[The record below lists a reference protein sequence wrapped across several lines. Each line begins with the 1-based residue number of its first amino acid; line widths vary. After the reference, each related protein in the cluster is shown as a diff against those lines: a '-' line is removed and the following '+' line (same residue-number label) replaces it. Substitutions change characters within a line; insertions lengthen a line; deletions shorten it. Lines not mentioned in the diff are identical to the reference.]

1 MQKIDKTDTLETILT
16 RGKFEVDYY
25 QREYRW
31 GRKQIEQML
40 MDFYD
45 TFRQYYDPTN
55 HGAPSEVQ
63 GYGYYYMGSII
74 CTSENTRKIIDG
86 QQRLTSLSLL
96 LIYLRNLQNQL
107 TGIPYLPVK
116 QMDDLIYKDNFGT
129 MSFNL
134 DVPERNDCMQALWD
148 QNRAYTSENESNKNL
163 LARYSDIE
171 ELFPDDLKGEALPYF
186 IYWLKGKVL
195 LLEIDTPSED
205 EAHTIFLTM
214 NDRGLSLN
222 SAEMLKAY
230 IIQQVDEADRDTVNK
245 VWQQNITRI
254 KNAFDSQTSGV
265 IKAED
270 VDFISAWLR
279 AKYANSIRETKKGA
293 EDRDF
298 ELLGEKFH
306 NWVRLNARTEM
317 QLTQPKQYKELVTI
331 EMSLMT
337 SLYLRIKAYSDKL
350 TPGYEAVF
358 YNAHRDITYQN
369 YFILASV
376 RVDDSPE
383 VVDQK
388 IKLVST
394 FIDIFASTRI
404 FNYKK
409 VNWNSNKSL
418 LFRVL
423 CQIRNQ
429 DAKTIGI
436 KLFSTLQRMN
446 EKLDAIKDFELNQF
460 TGRYMLHMLAR
471 LTDYVNVQM
480 GRASQF
486 ATYVDRNP
494 KTSYDIEHILPNDYA
509 SYKDMFND
517 EEDFNNNRRKFG
529 NLILLTSDHNRSYQ
543 AMPYE
548 QKVVQYAGDN
558 ILAQSLYNGTY
569 QNNPQFLRLAG
580 MYGFKPYDRFDKT
593 AIRDRLQVYTQ
604 LAKAIWDPAQ
614 IKELAGGWDDEPVI
628 VVQIGNAHQFTVE
641 YGSGRSWEDARKYG
655 FVSASGE
662 GGTSLNKIAVD
673 DLIFCHIAGAGFVGI
688 GICTACET
696 RAADFTV
703 LEGDSQ
709 KNILDC
715 EWVNTTAKASID
727 PFNEYFIGVR
737 WLRTASAD
745 EGYWEKGMTSIPTVA
760 YTMNDD
766 STHNKVLEHFR
777 VSLA

>member
-96 LIYLRNLQNQL
+96 LIYLRNLQNQIE
-107 TGIPYLPVK
+107 GVPYLPIK
-116 QMDDLIYKDNFGT
+116 IDDLIYKDNYGT

-230 IIQQVDEADRDTVNK
+230 IIQQVDEADRDAVNK

-409 VNWNSNKSL
+409 INWNSNKSL

-604 LAKAIWDPAQ
+604 LAKAIWDSTQ

-628 VVQIGNAHQFTVE
+628 VVQIGNAQQFTVE

-655 FVSASGE
+655 FLSAGGESGK
-662 GGTSLNKIAVD
+662 SLNKIAVG
-673 DLIFCHIAGAGFVGI
+673 DLIFCHIASVGFVGI
-688 GICTACET
+688 GICTVCQT
-696 RAADFTV
+696 PAAGFTV
-703 LEGDSQ
+703 LEGAGQ

-715 EWVNTTAKASID
+715 EWTNTAAKASID

>member
-107 TGIPYLPVK
+107 TEVPYLPVK
-116 QMDDLIYKDNFGT
+116 IDDLIYKDNYGT

-163 LARYSDIE
+163 LVRYSDIE

-230 IIQQVDEADRDTVNK
+230 IIQQVDEADRDAVNK

-409 VNWNSNKSL
+409 INWNSNKSL

-604 LAKAIWDPAQ
+604 LAKAIWNSAQ

-628 VVQIGNAHQFTVE
+628 VVRIGNAQQFTVE
-641 YGSGRSWEDARKYG
+641 YDSGRSWEDARKYG
-655 FVSASGE
+655 FLSAGGE
-662 GGTSLNKIAVD
+662 GGKSLNKIAVG
-673 DLIFCHIAGAGFVGI
+673 DLIFCHIAGVGFVGI
-688 GICTACET
+688 GICTVCQT
-696 RAADFTV
+696 PAAGFTV
-703 LEGDSQ
+703 LEGAGQ

-715 EWVNTTAKASID
+715 EWANTAAKASID
-727 PFNEYFIGVR
+727 PSNEYFIGVR

-777 VSLA
+777 VSLI

>member
-230 IIQQVDEADRDTVNK
+230 IIQQVDEADRDAVNK

-409 VNWNSNKSL
+409 INWNSNKSL

>member
-55 HGAPSEVQ
+55 HGAPAEVQ

-107 TGIPYLPVK
+107 TEVPYLPVK
-116 QMDDLIYKDNFGT
+116 IDDLIYKDNYGT

-230 IIQQVDEADRDTVNK
+230 IIQQVDEADRDAVNK

-409 VNWNSNKSL
+409 INWNSNKSL

-715 EWVNTTAKASID
+715 EWVNTTARASID
-727 PFNEYFIGVR
+727 PSNEYFIGVR
-737 WLRTASAD
+737 WLRTVSAD
-745 EGYWEKGMTSIPTVA
+745 EGYWEKGMTSIPMVA
-760 YTMNDD
+760 YMMNDD

>member
-1 MQKIDKTDTLETILT
+1 
-16 RGKFEVDYY
+16 
-25 QREYRW
+25 
-31 GRKQIEQML
+31 
-40 MDFYD
+40 
-45 TFRQYYDPTN
+45 
-55 HGAPSEVQ
+55 
-63 GYGYYYMGSII
+63 
-74 CTSENTRKIIDG
+74 
-86 QQRLTSLSLL
+86 
-96 LIYLRNLQNQL
+96 
-107 TGIPYLPVK
+107 
-116 QMDDLIYKDNFGT
+116 
-129 MSFNL
+129 
-134 DVPERNDCMQALWD
+134 
-148 QNRAYTSENESNKNL
+148 
-163 LARYSDIE
+163 
-171 ELFPDDLKGEALPYF
+171 
-186 IYWLKGKVL
+186 
-195 LLEIDTPSED
+195 
-205 EAHTIFLTM
+205 
-214 NDRGLSLN
+214 
-222 SAEMLKAY
+222 
-230 IIQQVDEADRDTVNK
+230 
-245 VWQQNITRI
+245 
-254 KNAFDSQTSGV
+254 
-265 IKAED
+265 
-270 VDFISAWLR
+270 
-279 AKYANSIRETKKGA
+279 
-293 EDRDF
+293 
-298 ELLGEKFH
+298 
-306 NWVRLNARTEM
+306 
-317 QLTQPKQYKELVTI
+317 
-331 EMSLMT
+331 
-337 SLYLRIKAYSDKL
+337 
-350 TPGYEAVF
+350 
-358 YNAHRDITYQN
+358 
-369 YFILASV
+369 
-376 RVDDSPE
+376 
-383 VVDQK
+383 
-388 IKLVST
+388 
-394 FIDIFASTRI
+394 
-404 FNYKK
+404 
-409 VNWNSNKSL
+409 
-418 LFRVL
+418 
-423 CQIRNQ
+423 
-429 DAKTIGI
+429 
-436 KLFSTLQRMN
+436 MN

-580 MYGFKPYDRFDKT
+580 MYGFKPYDRFDKM

-604 LAKAIWDPAQ
+604 LAKAIWNPAQ

-715 EWVNTTAKASID
+715 EWVNTTARASID
-727 PFNEYFIGVR
+727 PSNEYFIGVR
-737 WLRTASAD
+737 WLRTVSAD
-745 EGYWEKGMTSIPTVA
+745 EGYWEKGMTSIPMVA
-760 YTMNDD
+760 YMMNDD